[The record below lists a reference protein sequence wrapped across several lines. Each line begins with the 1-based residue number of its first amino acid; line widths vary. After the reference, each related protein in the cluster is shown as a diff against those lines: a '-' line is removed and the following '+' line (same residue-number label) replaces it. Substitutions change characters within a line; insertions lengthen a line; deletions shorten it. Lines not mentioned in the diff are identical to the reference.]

1 MMNYLEARC
10 EEILNDFGY
19 EYTDSDIVN
28 MAEMFNKEYQ
38 YQKSFLEEYQ
48 IWWNVIDRYYAEH
61 YDEK

>member
-1 MMNYLEARC
+1 MNYLKARC

-19 EYTDSDIVN
+19 EYTDNDIVN

-48 IWWNVIDRYYAEH
+48 IWWNVIDRYYVEH